1 MPGDTTKNPPESG
14 LYIALTKGRE
24 LTDKHRRA
32 LKQVADTIQET
43 GESRMFLAAF
53 AVASADMRY
62 WGERLIVAQEEEGL
76 DKTDHAAKRFYM
88 AMRGM
93 KDAPRHILEMD
104 KIAALAQVESEDLSV
119 IMAN

>member
-24 LTDKHRRA
+24 LTDNHRRA
-32 LKQVADTIQET
+32 RNQGADTIQET

-93 KDAPRHILEMD
+93 KDAHRHILEMD

>member
-1 MPGDTTKNPPESG
+1 MPKGGPDSG

-24 LTDKHRRA
+24 LTDKHREA
-32 LKQVADTIQET
+32 LQRVADVIQET

-62 WGERLIVAQEEEGL
+62 WGERLIISQEDEGL
-76 DKTDHAAKRFYM
+76 EKTDHAAKRFYM

-93 KDAPRHILEMD
+93 RDAHRHVLELE
-104 KIAALAQVESEDLSV
+104 KITALARVEVEDLSV

>member
-1 MPGDTTKNPPESG
+1 MPKGGPDSG

-32 LKQVADTIQET
+32 LQKVADIIQET
-43 GESRMFLAAF
+43 GESKMFMAAF

-93 KDAPRHILEMD
+93 KDAHRHILEMD
-104 KIAALAQVESEDLSV
+104 KIAALDQVESEDLSV